1 MMVDY
6 VDDGSKRLVF
16 SSIRVILTER
26 ERERERDKQDH
37 NLVRIETLIQMTQNH
52 P

>member
-26 ERERERDKQDH
+26 EREREREIS
-37 NLVRIETLIQMTQNH
+37 RTTTSFE
-52 P
+52 

>member
-26 ERERERDKQDH
+26 ERDKQDH